1 MSDKDSR
8 KRGKR
13 IERGRGT
20 DCDCQAAETGYRQR
34 QNKRNRG
41 IQALKQ
47 ESDRSRQMYI
57 RKRHEEIMRE
67 SVKTPARYTDK

>member
-20 DCDCQAAETGYRQR
+20 DCNCQAAETGYRQR
-34 QNKRNRG
+34 QKKRNRG
-41 IQALKQ
+41 IHTLKQ
-47 ESDRSRQMYI
+47 ESDRSRQMY
-57 RKRHEEIMRE
+57 RTKRHEEIMRE
-67 SVKTPARYTDK
+67 SVKKPVRYTDK